1 MIQRCNTVL
10 LQLMCIHKNKAVSIE
25 TACMICPRSR
35 GGIAFAGADD
45 GTLYLNLIPLP
56 SHVLLPRCK
65 DMKNKIAI
73 DRTTVGIYD
82 LRLLR
87 G

>member
-1 MIQRCNTVL
+1 MID
-10 LQLMCIHKNKAVSIE
+10 IYKKS
-25 TACMICPRSR
+25 

-56 SHVLLPRCK
+56 SHVLLPRCE

-87 G
+87 GKGTRVGIRIVLNYLFLKKR

>member
-1 MIQRCNTVL
+1 MID
-10 LQLMCIHKNKAVSIE
+10 IYKKS
-25 TACMICPRSR
+25 

-73 DRTTVGIYD
+73 DRTTVGIND

-87 G
+87 GKGTRVGIRIVLNYLFLKKR